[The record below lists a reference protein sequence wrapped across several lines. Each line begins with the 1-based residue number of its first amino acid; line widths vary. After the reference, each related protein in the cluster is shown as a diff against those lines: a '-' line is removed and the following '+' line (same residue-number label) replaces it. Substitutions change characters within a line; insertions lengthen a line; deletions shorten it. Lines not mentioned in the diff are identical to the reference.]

1 MKARRA
7 PSTFLQA
14 CETPNSLGARRAPE
28 NARQRKPPL
37 TRAASR
43 AHRDARRLSHI
54 PLASL
59 SIFYHPFTMS
69 RDSLHSLYDVP
80 GTGFRDREDGPMYS
94 QYHKIGWQADWKPK
108 DNPDNR
114 YYMCNNPVVID
125 NIPASVNQAAIRA
138 ACETFGAV
146 VRVHRPEGHAFAIV
160 EFESDDSADDA
171 IKVGVD
177 FPDAREGTAPR
188 PSVGP
193 RKHLTK
199 DIAAWRREI
208 RTKYAAVAAARSA
221 NPDADPTHHDARRRR
236 VADAYPNLV
245 RAS

>member
-1 MKARRA
+1 
-7 PSTFLQA
+7 
-14 CETPNSLGARRAPE
+14 
-28 NARQRKPPL
+28 
-37 TRAASR
+37 
-43 AHRDARRLSHI
+43 
-54 PLASL
+54 
-59 SIFYHPFTMS
+59 MS

-160 EFESDDSADDA
+160 ELMIRRLLPASSWTPSRSAWTSRTR
-171 IKVGVD
+171 
-177 FPDAREGTAPR
+177 ARGTAPR

-221 NPDADPTHHDARRRR
+221 NPDADPTHHDARGRRF
-236 VADAYPNLV
+236 ADAYPNLV

>member
-1 MKARRA
+1 
-7 PSTFLQA
+7 
-14 CETPNSLGARRAPE
+14 
-28 NARQRKPPL
+28 
-37 TRAASR
+37 
-43 AHRDARRLSHI
+43 
-54 PLASL
+54 
-59 SIFYHPFTMS
+59 MS
-69 RDSLHSLYDVP
+69 RDALHSLYDVP
-80 GTGFRDREDGPMYS
+80 GTGFRDREDSPMYA
-94 QYHKIGWQADWKPK
+94 QYHKIGWQADWKPE

-125 NIPASVNQAAIRA
+125 NIPASVNQAAFRA

-221 NPDADPTHHDARRRR
+221 NPDADPTHHDARGRRF
-236 VADAYPNLV
+236 ADAYPNLV

>member
-146 VRVHRPEGHAFAIV
+146 VRVHRPEGRVRHRPV
-160 EFESDDSADDA
+160 RSATPPTTHQ
-171 IKVGVD
+171 GRRGL
-177 FPDAREGTAPR
+177 PDARGDRPR
-188 PSVGP
+188 PSVSEETPDEDTCAAMRSNQVRRGGCGALRQPGRRSHAP
-193 RKHLTK
+193 RT
-199 DIAAWRREI
+199 
-208 RTKYAAVAAARSA
+208 
-221 NPDADPTHHDARRRR
+221 
-236 VADAYPNLV
+236 
-245 RAS
+245 RAE

>member
-1 MKARRA
+1 MGAPRA
-7 PSTFLQA
+7 INISSA

-125 NIPASVNQAAIRA
+125 NIPASVNQAAIAQRA
-138 ACETFGAV
+138 
-146 VRVHRPEGHAFAIV
+146 
-160 EFESDDSADDA
+160 
-171 IKVGVD
+171 
-177 FPDAREGTAPR
+177 R
-188 PSVGP
+188 PS
-193 RKHLTK
+193 
-199 DIAAWRREI
+199 
-208 RTKYAAVAAARSA
+208 ARSFA
-221 NPDADPTHHDARRRR
+221 CIVYIPRDTRSPSSSSNPTTPPDVWPSRSAWTSRTRARGPPR
-236 VADAYPNLV
+236 D
-245 RAS
+245 RA